1 MTDSEDEEMAD
12 ADDDDEDTDLNEHKH
27 AGHPLKPGI
36 AVSLPAFALIP
47 SVLQELKT
55 FPSYS
60 ARSTISHTF
69 RLKACFPTARGSSSH
84 HLFVSAFMLASKS
97 WSIVTQGMFQLRE
110 INQMEREM
118 CQYLDP
124 YPTYTLPSPS
134 KTTPPPTTDPFPSP
148 PADLAPTPS
157 YGHHYPSPPKPPYSA
172 GPAISHAFISP
183 LLTFAAL
190 VLLQRQSARC
200 KDFVGQG
207 PYPTYTLP
215 SPSKTTPPPTTNP
228 FPSPPA
234 ALAPTPSYGHRYPS
248 PPGPAFP
255 PYSAGPAI
263 SHTFMILP
271 TSFSHFHNVHPGV
284 WRIALLII
292 RYIMAIIIIR
302 IFNPSLL
309 HARFLSHLYLNL
321 LFY

>member
-1 MTDSEDEEMAD
+1 
-12 ADDDDEDTDLNEHKH
+12 
-27 AGHPLKPGI
+27 
-36 AVSLPAFALIP
+36 
-47 SVLQELKT
+47 
-55 FPSYS
+55 
-60 ARSTISHTF
+60 
-69 RLKACFPTARGSSSH
+69 
-84 HLFVSAFMLASKS
+84 MLASKS

-118 CQYLDP
+118 STEREMCQYLDLV
-124 YPTYTLPSPS
+124 TLREFEDMV
-134 KTTPPPTTDPFPSP
+134 K
-148 PADLAPTPS
+148 
-157 YGHHYPSPPKPPYSA
+157 
-172 GPAISHAFISP
+172 
-183 LLTFAAL
+183 
-190 VLLQRQSARC
+190 
-200 KDFVGQG
+200 KDFIGQG

-234 ALAPTPSYGHRYPS
+234 ALAPTPSYGHHYPS

-309 HARFLSHLYLNL
+309 HARFPSHLYLNL